1 MAEQDAEFQI
11 QWLMWVVTASDGKE
25 YRFES
30 FEAASL
36 YAGQMLSPGYTIEN
50 DDEG

>member
-1 MAEQDAEFQI
+1 
-11 QWLMWVVTASDGKE
+11 MWVVTASDGKE

-36 YAGQMLSPGYTIEN
+36 YAELMLGPGYTIEN
-50 DDEG
+50 EDER